1 MAKYRI
7 EHRYPCYVNGGCI
20 PYDVYFVQKLE
31 EGFFRDKWVDIKG
44 FGDKERAQQ
53 LLDLLK

>member
-20 PYDVYFVQKLE
+20 PYDAYFVQKLE